1 MWSVQ
6 QISDRCAEVHLSP
19 REGRGEESVVHI
31 ELARPHG
38 LFCYIEYIINA
49 YHSRFNYLSTRR
61 ELLHITMPSYKEVA
75 IVVGASRGIGRQ
87 IAVDLAKDGYAGKI
101 CLLQQ

>member
-6 QISDRCAEVHLSP
+6 EISDRCAEVHLTP
-19 REGRGEESVVHI
+19 REGRGEESVVYI
-31 ELARPHG
+31 ELVRPHG
-38 LFCYIEYIINA
+38 LFFIGCRVNV
-49 YHSRFNYLSTRR
+49 YHSRSNYSFARR
-61 ELLHITMPSYKEVA
+61 EFSHNTMPSYQEVA